1 MRAWFWMMALT
12 VAVAPA
18 VLLTAQGPANEFRP
32 DTTFSGSSLAGWQ
45 PLGAADWQAQNGE
58 LVGRPRP
65 PSPEASARQASGGQG
80 GWLVLDKS
88 YQDVNFFTRFRC
100 SGPCNAGVLFR
111 MQKTGSGMTG
121 IYVSLNENDLR
132 TYRVTLDA
140 DGREVAR
147 DALRPAA
154 PFIRVAPPPAPADPN
169 APAPARGG
177 GGFSMIGAGRG
188 GGPVMLPTPLPELM
202 PPPPG
207 IRQNDW
213 NLLSITMDANIIRP
227 ILNQSYD
234 FIPGATDQ
242 RDDYGP
248 IALYAGGTSDVHFKD
263 VSFKDLYLR
272 EIAPERVSSRFR
284 MQRLDEFYYAW
295 GMAAGDFNNDGVLDV
310 VAGPHYYLGPA
321 YTSRREIDAAPSQA
335 PSTSFARTMIDYAYD
350 FTGDGW
356 TDVLAG
362 ESRPMHLYVNPKGA
376 NRRWAKHSVL
386 PQITSEVAVMRDVDG
401 DGKPEIIFGT
411 GGVGGTLAFGWPDPT
426 NPTAPW
432 ATHTISER
440 GPAHGH
446 GLGAGDINGDGRID
460 VLQAAG
466 WWEQPSAGPRSG
478 LWKYHPYAFGRWGRA
493 EGAGGAE
500 MVVYDVNGDGLND
513 VVSGLNAHGFG
524 LAWFQQ
530 KRDASGT
537 ITFDRHMII
546 DDYSTKNTGGVTISE
561 MHGATMADVDGD
573 GINDFITG
581 KRLFSHQESW
591 VDPDPHGDAVIYW
604 FRTVRNRKA
613 PGGAEFVPELVHN
626 KSGVGSQVVATDLN
640 KDGRVDIITSSNRG
654 TFIFWGLRR

>member
-1 MRAWFWMMALT
+1 MRVSLRIIALALG
-12 VAVAPA
+12 VMPA
-18 VLLTAQGPANEFRP
+18 VLLTAQGPANEFKP
-32 DTTFSGSSLAGWQ
+32 DTTFTGSSLTGWQ

-58 LVGRPRP
+58 LIGRPR
-65 PSPEASARQASGGQG
+65 SAGQG

-100 SGPCNAGVLFR
+100 TGPCKAGVLFR
-111 MQKTGSGMTG
+111 VQKTASGGMTG
-121 IYVSLNENDLR
+121 VYVSLDDNDLK
-132 TYRVTLDA
+132 TYRLTLDA
-140 DGREVAR
+140 EGREISR

-154 PFIRVAPPPAPADPN
+154 PFIRVAPPAPPPDSN
-169 APAPARGG
+169 APARGA
-177 GGFSMIGAGRG
+177 GFSMVGAGRG
-188 GGPVMLPTPLPELM
+188 GGPVTLPVPLPELI
-202 PPPPG
+202 PPSPG

-213 NLLSITMDANIIRP
+213 NLLSVTMDANIIRP

-234 FIPGATDQ
+234 FIPGATDE
-242 RDDYGP
+242 RDAYGP
-248 IALYAGGTSDVHFKD
+248 IALYAGGTAEVHFKD

-295 GMAAGDFNNDGVLDV
+295 GMASADFNNDGVLDV
-310 VAGPHYYLGPA
+310 VAGPYYYLGPS
-321 YTSRREIDAAPSQA
+321 YTSRREIDIAPAQS

-356 TDVLAG
+356 ADVLAG

-376 NRRWAKHSVL
+376 NHRWAKHSVL
-386 PQITSEVAVMRDVDG
+386 PQITSELALMRDVDG

-411 GGVGGTLAFGWPDPT
+411 GGVGGTLAFGWPDPA

-432 ATHTISER
+432 QTHTISER

-466 WWEQPSAGPRSG
+466 WWEQPPAGARSG
-478 LWKYHPYAFGRWGRA
+478 LWTYHPYAFARWGRA

-500 MVVYDVNGDGLND
+500 MAVYDVNGDGLND
-513 VVSGLNAHGFG
+513 VVAGVNAHGFG

-530 KRDASGT
+530 KRDAAGT
-537 ITFDRHMII
+537 ITFDRRMII
-546 DDYSTKNTGGVTISE
+546 DDYSTKNAGGVTISE
-561 MHGATMADVDGD
+561 MHGATMADVDRD
-573 GINDFITG
+573 GVPDFITG

-604 FRTVRNRKA
+604 FRTVRNPKA
-613 PGGAEFVPELVHN
+613 PGGAEFVPELIHN
-626 KSGVGSQVVATDLN
+626 KSGVGSQVHAADLN
-640 KDGRVDIITSSNRG
+640 KDGRVDIVTSTNRG
-654 TFIFWGLRR
+654 TFIFWGTR

>member
-1 MRAWFWMMALT
+1 MKIWLRVIAMTA
-12 VAVAPA
+12 AVAPA
-18 VLLTAQGPANEFRP
+18 VLLTAQGPNEFKP
-32 DTTFSGSSLAGWQ
+32 DTTFTGSSLTGWQ
-45 PLGAADWQAQNGE
+45 SLGAADWQAQNGE
-58 LVGRPRP
+58 ITGRPR
-65 PSPEASARQASGGQG
+65 AGGQG

-100 SGPCNAGVLFR
+100 TGVCNAGVLFR

-121 IYVSLNENDLR
+121 VYVSLADKDLR
-132 TYRVTLDA
+132 TYRLTLDA
-140 DGREVAR
+140 EGRETAR
-147 DALRPAA
+147 EPLRPAA
-154 PFIRVAPPPAPADPN
+154 PFIRVAPPPPADST
-169 APAPARGG
+169 AAPARGG
-177 GGFSMIGAGRG
+177 PDFSMVGAGRG
-188 GGPVMLPTPLPELM
+188 GGPVTLPVPLPELM
-202 PPPPG
+202 PPPAG

-213 NLLSITMDANIIRP
+213 NALSITMDANIVRP

-234 FIPGATDQ
+234 FIPGATDA

-248 IALYAGGTSDVHFKD
+248 IALYAGGTGEVRFKD
-263 VSFKDLYLR
+263 VSFKDLYLTA
-272 EIAPERVSSRFR
+272 ISPERISPRFR

-295 GMAAGDFNNDGVLDV
+295 GMAAADFNNDGVLDV
-310 VAGPHYYLGPA
+310 VAGPAYYLGPA
-321 YTSRREIDAAPSQA
+321 YTARREIDIAPAQS

-386 PQITSEVAVMRDVDG
+386 PQITSELALMRDIDG
-401 DGKPEIIFGT
+401 DGKPEIIFAT
-411 GGVGGTLAFGWPDPT
+411 GGVGGTLAFGWADPK

-432 ATHTISER
+432 PTHTISER
-440 GPAHGH
+440 GPVHGH

-466 WWEQPSAGPRSG
+466 WWEHPSAGPRSG
-478 LWKYHPYAFGRWGRA
+478 LWKYYPYAFGRWGRA

-513 VVSGLNAHGFG
+513 VVAGLNAHGFG

-530 KRDASGT
+530 KRDAAGN

-546 DDYSTKNTGGVTISE
+546 DDYSTKNAGGVTISE

-573 GINDFITG
+573 GISDFITG

-591 VDPDPHGDAVIYW
+591 VDPDPRGDGVLYW
-604 FRTVRNRKA
+604 FRTVRNPKA
-613 PGGAEFVPELVHN
+613 PGGAEFVPELIHN
-626 KSGVGSQVVATDLN
+626 KSGVGSQVLAADLN
-640 KDGRVDIITSSNRG
+640 KDGRVDIITSTNRG
-654 TFIFWGLRR
+654 TFIFWGLRGR